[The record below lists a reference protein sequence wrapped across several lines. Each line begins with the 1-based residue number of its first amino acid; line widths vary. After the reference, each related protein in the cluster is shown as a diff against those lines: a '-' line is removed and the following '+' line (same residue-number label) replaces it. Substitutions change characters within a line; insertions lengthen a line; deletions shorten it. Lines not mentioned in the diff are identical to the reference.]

1 MALARDGS
9 ARKVI
14 PTTFRPD
21 HLSIRGADRDG
32 GLDVVIVQD
41 GRLGYRFFRLTG
53 PPAAHIGW
61 QVRFDPLPLLVAQP
75 IQIPAHDPNPSPKRI
90 SIVLSQQKN

>member
-1 MALARDGS
+1 MALARDRS

-32 GLDVVIVQD
+32 GLDVLIVQD

-53 PPAAHIGW
+53 
-61 QVRFDPLPLLVAQP
+61 
-75 IQIPAHDPNPSPKRI
+75 KR
-90 SIVLSQQKN
+90 

>member
-1 MALARDGS
+1 MGLARDRS

-53 PPAAHIGW
+53 PPANGRLELDS
-61 QVRFDPLPLLVAQP
+61 VSFSSEVLPLGA
-75 IQIPAHDPNPSPKRI
+75 AATT
-90 SIVLSQQKN
+90 